1 MLGIGR
7 KEKVLIK
14 LKCEYMIDTNRMNS
28 QTYVNCKVREGFPE
42 EMN

>member
-1 MLGIGR
+1 MLGIGG

-14 LKCEYMIDTNRMNS
+14 FKCEYMIDINRMSS

-42 EMN
+42 DMN